1 MRLFKGSIALS
12 AKNDAIGGF
21 GDGPDTGLASL
32 IADIHRS
39 FDRRW
44 SRRVA
49 VDVVCAIDALL
60 IVLAALVPALIY
72 AQVYLAKAAPFI
84 KEPTTPWLAIVQT
97 GLIAAMIA
105 CGALRHWGMY
115 DSERVHD
122 LPTSPACLLGG
133 LSIAAIA
140 VLGLGNPFSTAHP
153 MLWIWSAA
161 WLSASFTLLLGNR
174 IVARALLRRWTAAG
188 RFETRVAVF
197 GAGTIARRVRD
208 HLANPALGLRFV
220 GVYDDR
226 IEDGRVNPE
235 GLSVTGRLDTLIKA
249 ARMGRVDRIVVA
261 LPQSADHR
269 QTAVLRKLEALP
281 VSIHMV
287 THIASDL
294 VAVGSGYRVSNLGPV
309 GLLDVKER
317 PLADWAPLLK
327 LIEDYA
333 LGFLFLVF
341 SLPLMAVI
349 AIGTKLN
356 GSGSVLVSERRRGLD
371 ARVFQVWRFR
381 TDAMAAIVS
390 PATAD
395 AAGVAEPSDPQTSPT
410 SSTRF
415 AQILRSSGLEKLP
428 QLFNVLRGDMSL
440 VGPAPYD
447 LSPSCRYGQ
456 MLEDHANRYRVKPG
470 IIGSTMP
477 SATVSAASA
486 GTSVGTEVPEQLRAR
501 IQSEMADISHWSLG
515 RDVHRLALAIF
526 RRHQ

>member
-1 MRLFKGSIALS
+1 MGHTSKS
-12 AKNDAIGGF
+12 AAVAAKVNVI
-21 GDGPDTGLASL
+21 DGPAHAADTGLASL

-49 VDVVCAIDALL
+49 VDVVCAVDALL
-60 IVLAALVPALIY
+60 IVLAALVPAVIY
-72 AQVYLAKAAPFI
+72 AQVYLATAAPFI
-84 KEPTTPWLAIVQT
+84 KEPTAPWLAIIQT
-97 GLIAAMIA
+97 ALIAAVIA
-105 CGALRHWGMY
+105 CGVLRHWGMY

-122 LPTSPACLLGG
+122 LPTHPGRLLGALG
-133 LSIAAIA
+133 IAVIA

-161 WLSASFTLLLGNR
+161 WASASFTLLLGNR

-235 GLSVTGRLDTLIKA
+235 GLNVTGRLDTLIKA

-261 LPQSADHR
+261 LPQSANNR
-269 QTAVLRKLEALP
+269 QSAVLRKLESLP

-294 VAVGSGYRVSNLGPV
+294 VTVGSGHRVSNLGPV

-317 PLADWAPLLK
+317 PLADWAPLVK
-327 LIEDYA
+327 RIEDYA
-333 LGFLFLVF
+333 LGALLFVL

-349 AIGTKLN
+349 AIATKL
-356 GSGSVLVSERRRGLD
+356 SGPGPVLVSERRRGLD

-381 TDAMAAIVS
+381 THAVALAPVPTATGPDKQLAAAELDVS
-390 PATAD
+390 TTTQL
-395 AAGVAEPSDPQTSPT
+395 GQK
-410 SSTRF
+410 
-415 AQILRSSGLEKLP
+415 LRSRGLDKLP
-428 QLFNVLRGDMSL
+428 QLVNVLRGDMSL
-440 VGPAPYD
+440 VGPAPYE
-447 LSPSCRYGQ
+447 LSDACRHSQ

-470 IIGSTMP
+470 LTGTTLPTGSG
-477 SATVSAASA
+477 AAA
-486 GTSVGTEVPEQLRAR
+486 DQDLLRAR
-501 IQSEMADISHWSLG
+501 VKSEMADISHWSLG
-515 RDVHRLALAIF
+515 RDFRRLAQAICGV
-526 RRHQ
+526 RP